1 LAGTG
6 ATVGDTLVEEALVG
20 VALDVDV
27 EDGPGLLVDKV
38 LDELGPAGRVLDLVL
53 GLAGDL
59 PKQAGL
65 GA

>member
-27 EDGPGLLVDKV
+27 EAGLGLLVDKV
-38 LDELGPAGRVLDLVL
+38 LDEVGPAGRVLDLVL